1 MEKNKRRD
9 RVQNLCNKQKTGIQN
24 IERTPGN
31 QKKKGKHPLEN
42 WASLAL
48 SETGCPRGQ

>member
-1 MEKNKRRD
+1 MEKNKIRG
-9 RVQNLCNKQKTGIQN
+9 RVQNICNKQKTGIQN
-24 IERTPGN
+24 IERTGN

-48 SETGCPRGQ
+48 HKTGCPRGQ